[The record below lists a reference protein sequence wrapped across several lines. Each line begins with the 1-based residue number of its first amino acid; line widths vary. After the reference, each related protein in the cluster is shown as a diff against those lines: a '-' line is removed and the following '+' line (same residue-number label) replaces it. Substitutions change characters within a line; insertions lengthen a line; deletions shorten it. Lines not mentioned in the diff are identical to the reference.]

1 MTAVATLS
9 TARQRSGIWFSSTG
23 RAAPGGSPAA
33 VIPPWLVASMGRPA
47 EFLVKSL
54 GSDAGLGG
62 DPAGVAGG
70 GQGREVALV
79 LVGVGGGE
87 VRHRLVEHLGGT
99 QVGGDGDP
107 VTGPGV
113 RAGQG
118 LPAQLAVPVRG
129 G

>member
-9 TARQRSGIWFSSTG
+9 TARQRSSIRFSGTVG
-23 RAAPGGSPAA
+23 TAPGGSPAS
-33 VIPPWLVASMGRPA
+33 VIPPCSVASMGRPA

-54 GSDAGLGG
+54 GSDAGLGR

-79 LVGVGGGE
+79 LVGGGGRE
-87 VRHRLVEHLGGT
+87 VRHRVVEHLGGT

-118 LPAQLAVPVRG
+118 LPAQLAVPVH
-129 G
+129 